1 MSSADIAKVAR
12 GHGKAHTFGAGACG
26 LKVTRKVIHH
36 LSDQARPID
45 GVDGTNF
52 VSAFELQVV
61 RNGFYDVL
69 TIVKHTFNSQ
79 VVDVGILQTEHLRLL
94 KRAHPPMR
102 AGHEHPHALLATHGV
117 FGRTTRVAA
126 GGAQNVELLATP
138 SQLVFKQM
146 AQQLHGHVFKSQS
159 RSVGQA

>member
-1 MSSADIAKVAR
+1 
-12 GHGKAHTFGAGACG
+12 
-26 LKVTRKVIHH
+26 
-36 LSDQARPID
+36 
-45 GVDGTNF
+45 
-52 VSAFELQVV
+52 
-61 RNGFYDVL
+61 
-69 TIVKHTFNSQ
+69 
-79 VVDVGILQTEHLRLL
+79 
-94 KRAHPPMR
+94 MR

-117 FGRTTRVAA
+117 FGRTTGVAA